1 LRLLPVLAAA
11 AALSCLPWRLPA
23 AADFTPA
30 QVQSIQS
37 IVRDYLTK
45 NPDVLI
51 DILHAV
57 KEKRDRDADLKTA
70 AAIAEHRREIFENP
84 RTPVGGNPHG
94 KVSLVEFFDYRCPY
108 CKQTQPSLE
117 KLAIEDP
124 ELRLVYK
131 EFPIL
136 GPASVMAAR
145 AALAASHQGK
155 YDAFH
160 RAMMAARGNI
170 DDDAVSRVAKSVG
183 LDIDRLKRDMAAP
196 EIAAAIEANKKLA
209 EALDIDG
216 TPAFVIGDRVV
227 PGEVDLA
234 GLRKLVADPVKN

>member
-1 LRLLPVLAAA
+1 MLPALAAA
-11 AALSCLPWRLPA
+11 AALSCLPWRLSA

-30 QVQSIQS
+30 PVQSIQS
-37 IVRDYLTK
+37 IVPAYFTK

-57 KEKRDRDADLKTA
+57 KEKRDRDADLKAA

-124 ELRLVYK
+124 ELRLV
-131 EFPIL
+131 
-136 GPASVMAAR
+136 
-145 AALAASHQGK
+145 
-155 YDAFH
+155 
-160 RAMMAARGNI
+160 
-170 DDDAVSRVAKSVG
+170 
-183 LDIDRLKRDMAAP
+183 
-196 EIAAAIEANKKLA
+196 
-209 EALDIDG
+209 
-216 TPAFVIGDRVV
+216 
-227 PGEVDLA
+227 
-234 GLRKLVADPVKN
+234 